1 MTDDATKQLKSVGLT
16 VAIIGAVL
24 TLGVITLP
32 PPVPPKTITLA
43 WDKNTAEAITEVW
56 STTNLVDWELRT
68 NVTGSNVTLA
78 ADKPQE
84 FFKVRNRVGNQV
96 SDWSRK

>member
-1 MTDDATKQLKSVGLT
+1 MTNDTANQFKSVGLT
-16 VAIIGAVL
+16 VGVVAAVL
-24 TLGVITLP
+24 TIGVITLP